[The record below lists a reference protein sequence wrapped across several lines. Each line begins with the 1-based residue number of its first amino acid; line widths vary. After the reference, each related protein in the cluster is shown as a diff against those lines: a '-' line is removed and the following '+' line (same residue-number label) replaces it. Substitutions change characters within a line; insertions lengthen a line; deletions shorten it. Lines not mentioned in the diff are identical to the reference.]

1 MTVRKNWGQRKRV
14 PSAVTLPAD
23 LEAELEKVRALA
35 PPPPS
40 DDPIY
45 KHLRRVYRL
54 WHKLENSPKWK
65 KAVQKYHKAHG
76 LRIEKHY
83 IRFIIQ
89 QTAGDH
95 VKDGMKHKYKATLDL
110 ASEEGVKPTDVIAFI
125 KKQGGLNKC
134 VDLWKK
140 KYGSPRKKR
149 RKKNP

>member
-1 MTVRKNWGQRKRV
+1 MSVRSNWGQRKRV
-14 PSAVTLPAD
+14 PVTLPAD
-23 LEAELEKVRALA
+23 LEAELKKVRALA

-54 WHKLENSPKWK
+54 WHKLERSPRWK
-65 KAVQKYHKAHG
+65 KAVQKYHKAHR
-76 LRIEKHY
+76 LRIKKHY

-89 QTAGDH
+89 RTSGDY
-95 VKDGMKHKYKATLDL
+95 VKDGMKHKYKVTLDL
-110 ASEEGVKPTDVIAFI
+110 ASNERVKPTDVIAFI
-125 KKQGGLNKC
+125 KQQGGINKC

-149 RKKNP
+149 KKKNP

>member
-1 MTVRKNWGQRKRV
+1 M
-14 PSAVTLPAD
+14 PSAGTLPAD
-23 LEAELEKVRALA
+23 LEAELDKMRALA

-54 WHKLENSPKWK
+54 WHKVESSPKWK
-65 KAVQKYHKAHG
+65 TAIQKYHKASG

-89 QTAGDH
+89 RTAGDH
-95 VKDGMKHKYKATLDL
+95 VKDNMKHKYKVILDL
-110 ASEEGVKPTDVIAFI
+110 AFEEGIKPEDVVDFF
-125 KKQGGLNKC
+125 KKQGGINKC
-134 VDLWKK
+134 VDLWKD
-140 KYGSPRKKR
+140 KYGSPRKTR